1 LDNSKPLVVLE
12 NCKLSLGR
20 SGSQQVE
27 FSLEKL
33 QLRKGEQVALTG
45 PSGCG
50 KSTCLNLVSGLLK
63 PDSGSI
69 IVEGTNIEK
78 LNPRAMDRFRGE
90 KIGFVYQTFHLLDA
104 FSALE
109 NVLIGLRF
117 ARQVPN
123 AKRKAAAKEALEK
136 VSLAHRIHS
145 KPSSM
150 SVGEKQRVAIARALS
165 SSPSLLLAD
174 EPTGSLDPN
183 TGADVF
189 ELLTS
194 LCRER
199 DTTLMFVTHDLDL
212 ASKLDRQVDCRGFVQ
227 TQGAMVS

>member
-1 LDNSKPLVVLE
+1 MGNSNPLVILE

-27 FSLEKL
+27 FSLDKL
-33 QLRKGEQVALTG
+33 ELSKGEQVALTG

-69 IVEGTNIEK
+69 VVEGTNIEK

-117 ARQVPN
+117 ARQVSKS
-123 AKRKAAAKEALEK
+123 KRKQAATEALEK
-136 VSLAHRIHS
+136 VGLSHRVHS

-183 TGADVF
+183 TGAEVF

-212 ASKLDRQVDCRGFVQ
+212 ASKLDRQVDCREFVK
-227 TQGAMVS
+227 TQGAMAS